1 MRLSLS
7 ILFMLTL
14 LTAAVAWAQPD
25 AAAVRESV
33 VQVAVMRGGEIERLG
48 SGFVIADDGYVLTAA
63 HLVADEPSVFVV
75 PLTSG
80 AELLARLIYI
90 DERAG
95 LALLAVNGLM
105 SPAMTFAA
113 DGFDPGQ
120 LVCSA
125 GVWSDGGEPVRVVEA
140 EENVPVSLAEGS
152 VGRQLDLPGEGDV
165 PAVMLLEH
173 NAMIPAAGYGGP
185 LLNEC
190 GEVAG
195 LNRGSPD
202 VSRWRLRRGLAPDG
216 VVHALRVT
224 GIAGL
229 VQPQGIE
236 VERSDSPCV
245 GALATAQAQVEA
257 SRTQLEEATGE
268 VEETRRHLEEATGE
282 AEATWEQLEQTQ
294 QEREQAAARAAEAES
309 RVGDLE
315 ARYEE
320 AVRTGDEQ
328 AEALRTELQAARG
341 ERETAQAAVGSL
353 EDELAALERRMAQE
367 AAAERSRLIWIGIGA
382 GVLLIALAVTMAIV
396 HRRRSRQ
403 VAVAEAEAARARQDA
418 AAARAEAERSA
429 PDYPDY
435 LLTGATG
442 DGNPVS
448 VKIPG
453 RLLGGEGAVI
463 GRSPR
468 NSTLLID
475 DPTLSREHAR
485 LFLEPADEV
494 LMLEDLGSTNGTRVN
509 GRQLDARMPVPVRPG
524 DVIEFGAVNVE
535 LSANP

>member
-7 ILFMLTL
+7 ILLMLSL
-14 LTAAVAWAQPD
+14 VSAATASAQPD

-33 VQVAVMRGGEIERLG
+33 VQVAVLRGGEIERLG
-48 SGFVIADDGYVLTAA
+48 SGFAVADGGYVLTAA
-63 HLVADEPSVFVV
+63 HLVADEPNVFVV
-75 PLTSG
+75 PLATG
-80 AELLARLIYI
+80 AELLARLFYI

-95 LALLAVNGLM
+95 LAVLAVNGLA
-105 SPAMTFAA
+105 SPAMTFVA
-113 DGFDPGQ
+113 DGFDPGR
-120 LVCSA
+120 LVYSA
-125 GVWSDGGEPVRVVEA
+125 GVWSDDGEPVRVAEA
-140 EENVPVSLAEGS
+140 EEEVLASLAEGS
-152 VGRQLDLPGEGDV
+152 VGRHLELPGAGDLPGV
-165 PAVMLLEH
+165 PLMEH

-202 VSRWRLRRGLAPDG
+202 ASRWRLRRGLAPDG

-229 VQPQGIE
+229 LQPQGIE

-245 GALATAQAQVEA
+245 GALAAAQAEAEA
-257 SRTQLEEATGE
+257 SRIQLEEATGE
-268 VEETRRHLEEATGE
+268 VEETRRQLEEAAGE
-282 AEATWEQLEQTQ
+282 AEATREQLEQTQ
-294 QEREQAAARAAEAES
+294 QERERAAARAAEAES

-320 AVRTGDEQ
+320 AARTGDEQ
-328 AEALRTELQAARG
+328 AEALSTELEAARG
-341 ERETAQAAVGSL
+341 ERETAQAAVGAL
-353 EDELAALERRMAQE
+353 EDELAALEQRMAQE

-382 GVLLIALAVTMAIV
+382 GVLLIALAVTMIIV
-396 HRRRSRQ
+396 HRRRSRD
-403 VAVAEAEAARARQDA
+403 VAHAEAEGARARQDA
-418 AAARAEAERSA
+418 AAARAEAQRSA
-429 PDYPDY
+429 PDHPDC
-435 LLTGATG
+435 LLMGETG

-453 RLLGGEGAVI
+453 RLLGDEGAVI

-485 LFLEPADEV
+485 LFLEPADEL

-509 GRQLDARMPVPVRPG
+509 GRQLDAGMPVPVRPG
-524 DVIEFGAVNVE
+524 DTIEFGAVKVE
-535 LSANP
+535 LSGSP